1 MQDNVPLQVAAWK
14 SHLKK
19 GTLELVV
26 LALIDS
32 KASYGL
38 ELLARLNELN
48 LEVHEGSIYPLLA
61 RLRSEEKATTQ
72 WVDEAAGHAHKYYT
86 LTPRGRQFLKKMA
99 SAWQEYAGAID
110 TVVKQVQDHE

>member
-1 MQDNVPLQVAAWK
+1 MQDNVPSQVATWK
-14 SHLKK
+14 SQLKK

-61 RLRSEEKATTQ
+61 RLRSEEKVTTK
-72 WVDEAAGHAHKYYT
+72 WVEEAAGHAHKYYT

-110 TVVKQVQDHE
+110 TVVKPVQDHE